1 MMNPGKSPEDF
12 YRYDEE
18 YRNNIATVDAEGK
31 RRWVFVKKQG
41 GRIHN
46 ARAYVTLA
54 LFSVYFIGPFL
65 NWNGHPL
72 FLFNFFDRKF
82 IIFGYPFWPQDFFLL
97 AIFLIIFFIFIIVF
111 TVAFG
116 RAWCGWACPQT
127 LFLEMVFRKI
137 EYWIEGDAPAQ
148 RRLQKAP
155 WTFDKIWKKG
165 AKQFI
170 FILISALISHLT
182 LAYLIGID
190 EVKEIVTQPPVERW
204 GGFMAIIAFTGI
216 FYSVFAWFREQ
227 ACIAVCPYGR
237 LQGVLLGKESLA
249 VIYDWLR
256 GEPRAKISK
265 HEEEKKGD
273 CIDCKLCLHVCPTG
287 IDIRNGTQLECV
299 NCGAC
304 ADACDEVMDKIER
317 PRGLIRLSSL
327 AGVEKGKHKTF
338 TPRVIGFSA
347 VLLLLLSLLTYLITA
362 RAEVQT
368 TVLKMPGTLYAR
380 TDDGLISNVYNIVF
394 VNKTFRDMPLE
405 VKIESPPDA
414 NITQLGNSSVM
425 VPKDGLYKSTFVVKM
440 SDKHLTGMT
449 TEIVLG
455 VYEKGKKISTERV
468 KFLGPFVM
476 KKK

>member
-1 MMNPGKSPEDF
+1 MDLEKRVEDF
-12 YRYDEE
+12 YQYDDE
-18 YRNNIATVDAEGK
+18 YRDTIATVDAEGK
-31 RRWVFVKKQG
+31 RRWIFVKKQS
-41 GRIHN
+41 GRIHK
-46 ARAYVTLA
+46 ARVYVTIVL
-54 LFSVYFIGPFL
+54 LSIYLIGPFL
-65 NWNGHPL
+65 KWNGHPL
-72 FLFNFFDRKF
+72 FLYNFFDRKF
-82 IIFGYPFWPQDFFLL
+82 IIFGHAFWPQDFFLL

-111 TVAFG
+111 TLAFG

-155 WTFDKIWKKG
+155 WTFEKIWKKG
-165 AKQFI
+165 VKQFI
-170 FILISALISHLT
+170 FIIISLLISHVA

-190 EVKEIVTQPPVERW
+190 EVKEIVTQPPIKRL
-204 GGFMAIIAFTGI
+204 GGFMAIIVFTGI

-237 LQGVLLGKESLA
+237 LQGVLLGKESLV

-265 HEEEKKGD
+265 KAEEKKGD
-273 CIDCKLCLHVCPTG
+273 CIDCKLCVHVCPTG

-304 ADACDEVMDKIER
+304 ADACDDVMDKIDR
-317 PRGLIRLSSL
+317 PRGLISFSSV
-327 AGVEKGKHKTF
+327 AGIEKGKHKTF
-338 TPRVIGFSA
+338 TPRVIGFSV
-347 VLLLLLSLLTYLITA
+347 VLALLLSLLTYLITT
-362 RAEVQT
+362 RADVQT

-380 TDDGLISNVYNIVF
+380 TDDGLISNVYNIIF
-394 VNKTFRDMPLE
+394 VNKTFNNLSLE
-405 VKIESPPDA
+405 VRVESPA
-414 NITQLGNSSVM
+414 NTSIIQLGSTTIR

-440 SDKHLTGMT
+440 SEKNLDGMT

-455 VYEKGKKISTERV
+455 VYDQGKKISTEKA
-468 KFLGPFVM
+468 KFIGPFVM
-476 KKK
+476 KNK